1 MVDAIVRPALEPLGW
16 DPDWEAAFAPFAA
29 EGVRPARVV
38 AVHRETAIV
47 RDGAAEGD
55 RSASVSGSFRF
66 EALARSD
73 FPAVGDWVVLG
84 ADDVVSAI
92 LPRRSVF
99 KRMAADSSR
108 RGSSL
113 DDEQIMASN
122 IDVALLV
129 AGSRQRLQPAP
140 HRALP
145 RDRDVEPDHAGRRPQ
160 QGRPGR

>member
-1 MVDAIVRPALEPLGW
+1 MVDAIARPALEPLGW
-16 DPDWEAAFAPFAA
+16 DADWEAAFAPFAA

-84 ADDVVSAI
+84 ADDVVSAV

-129 AGSRQRLQPAP
+129 AGLDNDFNLRRIERYLAIAMSSA
-140 HRALP
+140 
-145 RDRDVEPDHAGRRPQ
+145 DHAGRGPQ